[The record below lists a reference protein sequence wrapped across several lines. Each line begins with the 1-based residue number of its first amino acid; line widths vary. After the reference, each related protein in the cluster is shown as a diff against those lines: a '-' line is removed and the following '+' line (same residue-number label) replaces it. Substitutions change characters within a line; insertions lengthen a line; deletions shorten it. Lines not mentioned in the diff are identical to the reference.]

1 MHINTPEKTRKLII
15 VGDSAF
21 AEIAHEYFSVDSD
34 YEVVAFSVE
43 SAYLRQD
50 SLHGLPC
57 VAFED
62 IETKYAPA
70 DHAVFVA
77 ATYTQL
83 NRLRTRLSA
92 AAKAKGYALAS
103 YISSRSFIWR
113 NVEIGE
119 HCFIFED
126 NTVQPYVKIRD
137 NNVLWSGNHI
147 GHHST
152 IHENCFIAS
161 HAVVSGFCEIGANTF
176 LGVNATIANNVNIGR
191 DNWIGLGVTI
201 AKSTPD
207 NTLYKGDRA
216 TPADITTR
224 AFFKIPED

>member
-1 MHINTPEKTRKLII
+1 MHTPQKTRKLII

-21 AEIAHEYFSVDSD
+21 AEIAHEYFEVDSD

-43 SAYLRQD
+43 RDYLRQD

-62 IETKYAPA
+62 IETKYTPA
-70 DHAVFVA
+70 DHSVFVA

-83 NRLRTRLSA
+83 NRLRTRLAA

-103 YISSRSFIWR
+103 YVSTRSFIWR

-126 NTVQPYVKIRD
+126 NTIQPYVKIRD

-176 LGVNATIANNVNIGR
+176 LGVNVTIANNVNIGK

-207 NTLYKGDRA
+207 NTLYKGDRP
-216 TPADITTR
+216 TPADIGTR
-224 AFFKIPED
+224 QFFKLQED